1 MPFLNIEGAYRIFE
15 YIQLL
20 VIFENIPFSISENI
34 PLLIFGSLLLRMS
47 IFIFENIFTPSIY
60 IGSRYCTRSYDDSMS
75 TVHFLIVRV
84 RVLYCLVLPTTVL

>member
-34 PLLIFGSLLLRMS
+34 PLLIFGSLFLRMS
-47 IFIFENIFTPSIY
+47 IFIFENIFTPLILAV
-60 IGSRYCTRSYDDSMS
+60 GSASATR
-75 TVHFLIVRV
+75 TVATMTR
-84 RVLYCLVLPTTVL
+84 